1 MDISV
6 TGIEERLGIF
16 LGRRKKD
23 KVVKEIKQKITNM
36 EGIQHKRKWFP

>member
-23 KVVKEIKQKITNM
+23 IVIKEIKQKIMNHGGNPT
-36 EGIQHKRKWFP
+36 